1 VLKALS
7 IAILLSLSSLWAE
20 TPRAGHS
27 HYGGELDSG
36 PRQKPWEIRAIG
48 NTPFPITHK
57 NPEVQKWFNQGNALL
72 HSFWYYEAER
82 AFRWCLK
89 LEPGN
94 AMAWWG
100 LSRAAQG
107 TRGKEFL
114 LEAVKRKGTVTERE
128 RWYIE
133 SSADDSTQNPDDPGY
148 GEVHRNRQRRI
159 LERIAMKYPDD
170 VEARALLA
178 LTNMMEDRFGTELM
192 VQQVLAK
199 NPDHPGAHHYRI
211 HNWDGKDPEFALE
224 SCRRYGAIAPAI
236 GHAHHMPGHIY
247 SGIGMWHEAAIAMD
261 AATRVEKQYM
271 RERMTLPYNN
281 WNYAHNKNYLAYI
294 QGQLG
299 MCEAA
304 VSAGRQL
311 LAAPL
316 DPQENKADAFSPHY
330 QGRLVMNRTLVR
342 FERWKEI
349 LDGKVFYWDDKLLRD
364 KEERAFLEALAH
376 LGLGDIDKA
385 RKSTAKHKALQ
396 SEIEKEKDA
405 KPRWELMQAELKAKL
420 LLAEGQ
426 TLAGLTVLGNAA
438 SKYEALVE
446 GQNDPPFYPSSLYLD
461 LGRAY
466 LHAKSPA
473 LAIKAFEKSLEL
485 TRNDG
490 SALAGLAEAWLALGD
505 KAKATDHYARL
516 LHVWSDADPGFAPL
530 AKAKALGLTALSKD
544 VSPAP
549 QRNYAKTTLESLGPN
564 RWEPYGAPVLD
575 ARDSQKKRVTLEEYK
590 GRNVVLIFYLGQE
603 CPHCLEQLQEA
614 AKRNGDFEKQ
624 NTVVLAISSNGPE
637 DNADSLKLKQV
648 PFRLLSDSGF
658 ANARRFLSYDDFEE
672 IELHSTILIDA
683 KGRVHWARHGGDPF
697 ANFDFLLKEIQRI
710 NSLAD

>member
-1 VLKALS
+1 VLKALFL
-7 IAILLSLSSLWAE
+7 AFLVFTFPVFAE
-20 TPRAGHS
+20 KPRAGHS
-27 HYGGELDSG
+27 HYGEALDSG
-36 PRQKPWEIRAIG
+36 PRQKPWPIAGIG
-48 NTPFPITHK
+48 DTPFPITHK

-89 LEPGN
+89 LEPDN

-107 TRGKEFL
+107 DRGREFL
-114 LEAVKRKGTVTERE
+114 REAMKRKAGVTERE
-128 RWYIE
+128 RLYIE
-133 SSADDSTQNPDDPGY
+133 SSEEDTTLNPDDPGY
-148 GEVHRNRQRRI
+148 WEKTGKKQRQV
-159 LERIAMKYPDD
+159 LERLAMKYPDD

-178 LTNMMEDRFGTELM
+178 LNNLAEDRYGTELM
-192 VQQVLAK
+192 VRQVLAK

-224 SCRRYGAIAPAI
+224 SCRRYGSIAPAI

-247 SGIGMWHEAAIAMD
+247 SGVGMWHEAAIAMD
-261 AATRVEKQYM
+261 GATRVEKQYM

-299 MCEAA
+299 MYEAA
-304 VSAGRQL
+304 ISAGRQL

-316 DPQENKADAFSPHY
+316 DPLENKADGFSPHY

-349 LDGKVFYWDDKLLRD
+349 LDGKAFFWNDKLLRD
-364 KEERAFLEALAH
+364 KEERAYLEALAH
-376 LGLGDIDKA
+376 LGLADLDKA
-385 RKSTAKHKALQ
+385 RVSIAKHKALQ
-396 SEIEKEKDA
+396 AEIEKEKFA

-426 TLAGLTVLGNAA
+426 TLAGLTALGTAA
-438 SKYEALVE
+438 AKFHEIFE
-446 GQNDPPFYPSSLYLD
+446 GQNDPPFYPSSLYVD

-466 LHAKSPA
+466 LKANSPA
-473 LAIKAFEKSLEL
+473 LAVKAFDRSLEL
-485 TRNDG
+485 IRNDG
-490 SALAGLAEAWLALGD
+490 WALAGLAEAWLALGD
-505 KAKATDHYARL
+505 KAKATGYYSRV

-530 AKAKALGLTALSKD
+530 AKAKALGLVAQPKD
-544 VSPAP
+544 ESPAP
-549 QRNYAKTTLESLGPN
+549 QRSYAKTTLESLGPN
-564 RWEPYGAPVLD
+564 RWEPYAAPVLD
-575 ARDSQKKRVTLEEYK
+575 ALDPKNKRVDLAEYK
-590 GRNVVLIFYLGQE
+590 GRNVLLIFYLGQE
-603 CPHCLEQLQEA
+603 CPHCLEQLQDA
-614 AKRNGDFEKQ
+614 AKRNPDFEKH
-624 NTVVLAISSNGPE
+624 NTAVLAISSNSPE

-648 PFRLLSDSGF
+648 PFRVLSDRGF

-697 ANFDFLLKEIQRI
+697 TDFDFLLKEIQRI
-710 NSLAD
+710 NAQAD